1 MPKQDRSV
9 SFPLRLSHEVDR
21 LFDELIHR
29 PWGIG
34 RELQGWNPSIDL
46 YETSEAFI
54 LEADL
59 PGVKGEDV
67 KVEVKGRELILQGRR
82 SMEQS
87 YSDETFHYQERCM
100 GDFVRRLVLPE
111 TVDRDKIK
119 AEFRDGV
126 LHVVL
131 PKMKQESKDKGSE
144 E

>member
-34 RELQGWNPSIDL
+34 RELQRWNPSIDL

-59 PGVKGEDV
+59 PGVKG
-67 KVEVKGRELILQGRR
+67 G
-82 SMEQS
+82 
-87 YSDETFHYQERCM
+87 T
-100 GDFVRRLVLPE
+100 
-111 TVDRDKIK
+111 
-119 AEFRDGV
+119 
-126 LHVVL
+126 
-131 PKMKQESKDKGSE
+131 
-144 E
+144 

>member
-29 PWGIG
+29 PWGID

-67 KVEVKGRELILQGRR
+67 KGEVKGRELILQGRR

-87 YSDETFHYQERCM
+87 YSGEGKHITRTIFGAQAA
-100 GDFVRRLVLPE
+100 G
-111 TVDRDKIK
+111 
-119 AEFRDGV
+119 
-126 LHVVL
+126 
-131 PKMKQESKDKGSE
+131 
-144 E
+144 